1 VEQKMSRAIIDEERG
16 RCLSPL
22 EHSDLDKIRN
32 WRNSQMKILRQTL
45 PLTDLTQDKW
55 YHTISF
61 SDNQAIFALVEKK
74 DGKFCLF
81 GYCGLVNINLTSRHA
96 ELSFIVDPRRV
107 SDETLYR
114 QDFESALTMLCR
126 FGFSELNLHRIYTET
141 YAFREDHLRILES
154 FGFQREG
161 ILRQHY
167 FANDSF
173 HDSIINAILYEEW
186 KKIKEK

>member
-1 VEQKMSRAIIDEERG
+1 MSRAIIDEERG
-16 RCLSPL
+16 RYLSPL
-22 EHSDLDKIRN
+22 EYSDLDKIRQ
-32 WRNSQMKILRQTL
+32 WRNSQMRILRQTF
-45 PLTDLTQDKW
+45 PLTDLNQDKW
-55 YHTISF
+55 YQVVSF
-61 SDNQAIFALVEKK
+61 SDNQAVFALVEKK
-74 DGKFCLF
+74 DGEFCLF
-81 GYCGLVNINLTSRHA
+81 GYCGLVNINLASRRA

-114 QDFESALTMLCR
+114 QDFESALKMLCR

-161 ILRQHY
+161 ILRQHC

-173 HDSIINAILYEEW
+173 HDSIINALLYEEW
-186 KKIKEK
+186 KNKEK